1 MLDRRESVQTDGNTI
16 ECNDVSR
23 EAIIGQRVGK
33 MALQNPK
40 ADARMNCLVRL
51 HDPHASLHDLRDD
64 PSRVTKHQNPNS
76 KRKTFWPF
84 LRLTQLNMPDS

>member
-1 MLDRRESVQTDGNTI
+1 MLNRRESVQTDGNTI

-40 ADARMNCLVRL
+40 AVYLICSDELLSQA
-51 HDPHASLHDLRDD
+51 P
-64 PSRVTKHQNPNS
+64 
-76 KRKTFWPF
+76 
-84 LRLTQLNMPDS
+84 